1 MSSTETQTRS
11 SAFDELYAK
20 TLSFRPPLLH
30 PPKPHTPSL
39 ADPIS
44 SLRVH
49 PALEAALHILNYD
62 LPSAHFLVRKMQ
74 SLPAAEGMFLHGV
87 LHRIEG
93 DYDNARAWYKDV
105 SDTEVMEKVWG
116 KGEGVKGG
124 KAEKFI
130 SEVQD
135 LDQRLRKG
143 EKGEGVEK
151 EQTRLE
157 NESKRELKGIVDYCL
172 NTMGRGVWQDARG
185 AYVESS
191 EKIKKM
197 GQDQTTGPGGMR
209 KF

>member
-62 LPSAHFLVRKMQ
+62 LPSAHFL
-74 SLPAAEGMFLHGV
+74 
-87 LHRIEG
+87 G